1 MNRRPAF
8 ATARL
13 PIPRRAIPLTAL
25 VLPLVFALGA
35 TSALAAPATRQYV
48 LPGPAVFPE
57 GIAFEESTGDF
68 FVSST
73 TDGSILR
80 ANVADDT
87 AHTFIAGGTDG
98 RTTAIGVAVDRNNRL
113 FIAGGGTGSVWVYDS
128 TTRDLLARFTTP
140 AGTTFLNDVAIDR
153 SGDAYV
159 TDSLRPI
166 IWRITAQAVAAA
178 NGGTVA
184 AEPWL
189 DLTGTAIT
197 YQPGFNLNGIEATA
211 DGRSLVTVQSNTG
224 ALFRI
229 DIATRTP
236 SRIDLGGETVPA
248 GDGLLLLGRTLYVAQ
263 NALGVIARIGLDGA
277 LTAGNVISRTGDPT
291 LRFPTTIDFARG
303 RLLVVNSQFNKRGPG
318 LTPELPF
325 TVSSIPLP

>member
-1 MNRRPAF
+1 MNRRSQF
-8 ATARL
+8 AVAL
-13 PIPRRAIPLTAL
+13 MAVAVPLAL
-25 VLPLVFALGA
+25 VLSAAG
-35 TSALAAPATRQYV
+35 ALAAPRPTQYV
-48 LPGPAVFPE
+48 LPGAAVFPE
-57 GIAFEESTGDF
+57 GIAFEESTGNF

-73 TDGSILR
+73 TDGTIFR
-80 ANVADDT
+80 ANVADET
-87 AHTFIAGGTDG
+87 AQVYLTGGSDG
-98 RTTAIGVAVDRNNRL
+98 RPTAVGVAVDRDGRL
-113 FIAGGGTGSVWVYDS
+113 FVAGGGTGSVWVYDS
-128 TTRDLLARFTTP
+128 TSRDLLGLFTTP
-140 AGTTFLNDVAIDR
+140 AGTTFLNDIAIDR
-153 SGDAYV
+153 NGDAYV

-166 IWRITAQAVAAA
+166 IWRISAEAVAAA

-197 YQPGFNLNGIEATA
+197 YQAGFNLNGIEATA
-211 DGRSLVTVQSNTG
+211 DGRYLVTVQSNIG

-248 GDGLLLLGRTLYVAQ
+248 GDGLLLIGRTLYVAQ
-263 NALGVIARIGLDGA
+263 NSLGLIAKIGLNGD

>member
-1 MNRRPAF
+1 MTRRSP
-8 ATARL
+8 L
-13 PIPRRAIPLTAL
+13 AIGLITVVVPLAL
-25 VLPLVFALGA
+25 VL
-35 TSALAAPATRQYV
+35 SAASVSAAPQTRQYV
-48 LPGPAVFPE
+48 LPGSAVFPE

-73 TDGSILR
+73 TDGTIFR
-80 ANVADDT
+80 ANVADET
-87 AHTFIAGGTDG
+87 AREFLAGGGDG
-98 RTTAIGVAVDRNNRL
+98 RTTAIGVAVDGSGRL
-113 FIAGGGTGSVWVYDS
+113 FVAGGGTGTVWVYES
-128 TTRDLLARFTTP
+128 TSGDLLGRFTTP
-140 AGTTFLNDVAIDR
+140 AGATFLNDIAIDR

-166 IWRITAQAVAAA
+166 IWRITAEAVAAA
-178 NGGTVA
+178 NGGTAA

-197 YQPGFNLNGIEATA
+197 YQAGFNLNGIEATA

-236 SRIDLGGETVPA
+236 TRIDLGSESVPA

-263 NALGVIARIGLDGA
+263 NSLGLIARIGLDGG
-277 LTAGNVISRTGDPT
+277 LTSGTVISRTGDPT

-318 LTPELPF
+318 LSPELPF

>member
-1 MNRRPAF
+1 MTRRSP
-8 ATARL
+8 L
-13 PIPRRAIPLTAL
+13 AIGLITVVVPLAL
-25 VLPLVFALGA
+25 VL
-35 TSALAAPATRQYV
+35 SAASVSAAPQTRQYV
-48 LPGPAVFPE
+48 LPGSAVFPE

-73 TDGSILR
+73 TDGTIFR
-80 ANVADDT
+80 ANVADET
-87 AHTFIAGGTDG
+87 AREFLAGGGDG
-98 RTTAIGVAVDRNNRL
+98 RTTAIGVAVDGSGRL
-113 FIAGGGTGSVWVYDS
+113 FVAGGGTGTVWVYDS
-128 TTRDLLARFTTP
+128 TSGDLLGRFTTP
-140 AGTTFLNDVAIDR
+140 AGATFLNDIAIDR

-166 IWRITAQAVAAA
+166 IWRITAEAVAAA
-178 NGGTVA
+178 NGGTAA

-197 YQPGFNLNGIEATA
+197 YQAGFNLNGIEATA

-236 SRIDLGGETVPA
+236 TRIDLGSESVPA

-263 NALGVIARIGLDGA
+263 NSLGLIARVGLDGD
-277 LTAGNVISRTGDPT
+277 LTSGTVISRTGDPT

-318 LTPELPF
+318 LSPELPF

>member
-1 MNRRPAF
+1 MTRRSP
-8 ATARL
+8 L
-13 PIPRRAIPLTAL
+13 AIGHITVVVPLAL
-25 VLPLVFALGA
+25 VL
-35 TSALAAPATRQYV
+35 SAASVLAAPQTKQYV
-48 LPGPAVFPE
+48 LPGSAVFPE

-73 TDGSILR
+73 TDGTIFR
-80 ANVADDT
+80 ANVADET
-87 AHTFIAGGTDG
+87 AHVFLAGGGDG
-98 RTTAIGVAVDRNNRL
+98 RTTAIGVAVDGSGRL
-113 FIAGGGTGSVWVYDS
+113 FVAGGGTGTVWVYDS
-128 TTRDLLARFTTP
+128 TSGDLLGRFTTP
-140 AGTTFLNDVAIDR
+140 AGATFLNDIAIDR

-166 IWRITAQAVAAA
+166 IWRITAEAVAAA
-178 NGGTVA
+178 NGGTAA

-197 YQPGFNLNGIEATA
+197 YQAGFNLNGIEATA

-224 ALFRI
+224 GLFRI

-236 SRIDLGGETVPA
+236 SRIDLGSESVPA

-263 NALGVIARIGLDGA
+263 NSLGLIARIGLNGD
-277 LTAGNVISRTGDPT
+277 LSAGTVISRTGDPT
-291 LRFPTTIDFARG
+291 LRFPTTIDVARG

-318 LTPELPF
+318 LSPELPF
-325 TVSSIPLP
+325 TISSVPLP

>member
-1 MNRRPAF
+1 MNRRSPF
-8 ATARL
+8 AAAL
-13 PIPRRAIPLTAL
+13 IAVAVPLAL
-25 VLPLVFALGA
+25 VLSAAG
-35 TSALAAPATRQYV
+35 ALAAPATTQYV
-48 LPGPAVFPE
+48 LPGTAVFPE
-57 GIAFEESTGDF
+57 GIAFEESTGNF

-73 TDGSILR
+73 TDGTIFR
-80 ANVADDT
+80 ANVADET
-87 AHTFIAGGTDG
+87 AHVFLTGGSDG
-98 RTTAIGVAVDRNNRL
+98 RTTAIGVAVDGDGRL
-113 FIAGGGTGSVWVYDS
+113 FVAGGGTGTVWVYDS
-128 TTRDLLARFTTP
+128 TSRDLLGRFTTP
-140 AGTTFLNDVAIDR
+140 AGTTFLNDIAIDR

-166 IWRITAQAVAAA
+166 IWRITAEAVAAA
-178 NGGTVA
+178 DGGTVA
-184 AEPWL
+184 AELWL

-197 YQPGFNLNGIEATA
+197 YQAGFNLNGIEATA
-211 DGRSLVTVQSNTG
+211 DGRYLVTVQSNVG

-248 GDGLLLLGRTLYVAQ
+248 GDGLLLMGRTLYVAQ
-263 NALGVIARIGLDGA
+263 NSLGLIARIGLDGQ
-277 LTAGNVISRTGDPT
+277 LTSGTVVSRTGDPS